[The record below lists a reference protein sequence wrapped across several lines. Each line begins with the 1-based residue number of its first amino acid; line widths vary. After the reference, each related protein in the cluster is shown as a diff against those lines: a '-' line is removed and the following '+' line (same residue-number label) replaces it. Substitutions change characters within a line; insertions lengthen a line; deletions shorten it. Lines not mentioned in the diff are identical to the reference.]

1 MFIIILTVE
10 VTTTALLHSRLSM
23 AFQCQYCGKNLT
35 RRYYLKRH
43 MRSFHT
49 DESNTLPF
57 GKHCQAGGHLAKICP
72 EKKLSSAL
80 LGEAGLN
87 DSTAYIN
94 PFQNNPEISK
104 PTSQQPLP
112 DPLGRSLIS
121 LDQTMQDVLQN
132 HTPGDDYVKAQL
144 YSQALQRYLRQADQY
159 REKPLGKVT
168 LNDNVLAAKAKPE
181 RDVSHIKSL
190 LEATLP
196 ESLIRGGTLLADNM
210 DTLPGVSWDDK
221 LQLIVD
227 GKTVQNSNILALLS
241 DLARKKKT
249 SKPPKGMDE
258 LLGVLKERNFPRL
271 LIPNEARRSALDD
284 NHSAQDD
291 LVEPRKTRSKPRPVW
306 KEWEY

>member
-1 MFIIILTVE
+1 MSSIKKMILVDPSQWE
-10 VTTTALLHSRLSM
+10 A
-23 AFQCQYCGKNLT
+23 
-35 RRYYLKRH
+35 
-43 MRSFHT
+43 
-49 DESNTLPF
+49 P
-57 GKHCQAGGHLAKICP
+57 
-72 EKKLSSAL
+72 
-80 LGEAGLN
+80 AGLTN
-87 DSTAYIN
+87 ILH
-94 PFQNNPEISK
+94 Q
-104 PTSQQPLP
+104 PTPQPPLP
-112 DPLGRSLIS
+112 DPLANSLSS
-121 LDQTMQDVLQN
+121 LDQTMQAILQN
-132 HTPGDDYVKAQL
+132 RAVGDDYVKAQI
-144 YSQALQRYLRQADQY
+144 YSQALKRYLRRAEQF
-159 REKPLGKVT
+159 RERPRGKMT
-168 LNDNVLAAKAKPE
+168 LNENESAAKAKPE

>member
-1 MFIIILTVE
+1 M
-10 VTTTALLHSRLSM
+10 TAVLYFLHLLHIM
-23 AFQCQYCGKNLT
+23 VFVCDHCGKHLS
-35 RRYYLKRH
+35 RQQRLDSHIAR
-43 MRSFHT
+43 FHGE
-49 DESNTLPF
+49 DG

-94 PFQNNPEISK
+94 PFQNNPERLQ
-104 PTSQQPLP
+104 PTPQQPLP
-112 DPLGRSLIS
+112 DPLATSLSS
-121 LDQTMQDVLQN
+121 LDRTMQDVLLN